1 MRQVFLDRGTI
12 TVKEVAEPL
21 LDDHLVLVGVHY
33 SLISSGTEL
42 ATINQAKTGIFNNVP
57 HKIKKVLESIK
68 TNGVQATSALVKEKL
83 KGETQSLGYSCSGQ
97 VIAVGKKVKNVRAG
111 DLVACAGAGYA
122 NHADLVCVPESLVVP
137 VHHEQFLRAASLTTL
152 GAIALQGIRQ
162 AEVTIGEYVAVIGLG
177 LLGQLTVQLAK
188 MSGAF
193 VIGIDVLPER
203 VALARQLGAD
213 VALQVN
219 QDNIVSE
226 IEFLTKHYGV
236 DTTII
241 TASSTSNEIIQQAM
255 DITRKK
261 GRIVIVG
268 DVGLTLSR
276 DPFYQ
281 KEIDLRISCS
291 YGPGRY
297 DPSYEIFGNDY
308 PYAYV
313 RWTENRNM
321 QAFVSLLERKEL
333 NLDRLISKEV
343 TLDMVEQVYEQL
355 KTKEVVGIVL
365 NYQKEQPTNACTQII
380 PATLDT
386 HVCTSDTGESTY
398 IDKLQFIPAKKD
410 SVRVGFIGVGGFA
423 KIKLLPIVSKLKNIS
438 IDAVV
443 DADMSN
449 SMSVSRTYGAA
460 RSYSND
466 NELFQQDIVDAV
478 VIASPHKFHCDQALM
493 ALKKGKAVFLE
504 KPMVTN
510 FEQLERLR
518 NFFSVNP
525 HAPLCVDYNRSFAPF
540 IQKIKRAI
548 SARSAPMM
556 IHYRMNAGYIPKEH
570 WIQTSVGAGRIIGE
584 ACHIIEL
591 FCFLVG
597 AKPAAVSV
605 EAIHASRDDIFP
617 TDNLTVQIRFA
628 EGSIC
633 SLLYTALGHK
643 SLSKERME
651 VHFDGKTIVMDD
663 YMKLEGYGMPSS
675 FAETTPFPD
684 KGHAILL
691 NQFFTSLR
699 KEQSVTPISWDHLDM
714 VAELTLIIDKLAC
727 QGGGVQEL
735 QV

>member
-68 TNGVQATSALVKEKL
+68 ANGIQATTTLVKEKL
-83 KGETQSLGYSCSGQ
+83 KGETQSLGYSCSGH
-97 VIAVGKKVKNVRAG
+97 VIAVGKKVKNIRAG

-137 VHHEQFLRAASLTTL
+137 VRNEQFLRAASLTTL

-162 AEVTIGEYVAVIGLG
+162 AEVTIGEYVVVIGLG

-193 VIGIDVLPER
+193 VIGIDVMPER
-203 VALARQLGAD
+203 VALALQQGAD
-213 VALQVN
+213 AAFQVN
-219 QDNIVSE
+219 QDNIISE

-241 TASSTSNEIIQQAM
+241 TAASTSNEIIQQAM

-297 DPSYEIFGNDY
+297 DPNYEEAGNDY

-321 QAFVSLLERKEL
+321 QAFVSLIERKEL
-333 NLDRLISKEV
+333 NLDSLISKEV
-343 TLDMVEQVYEQL
+343 TLETVEQVYEQL
-355 KTKEVVGIVL
+355 KAKEVVGIVL

-380 PATLDT
+380 PATQDGHICAVTEPAPL
-386 HVCTSDTGESTY
+386 
-398 IDKLQFIPAKKD
+398 DKLQFIPAKKD
-410 SVRVGFIGVGGFA
+410 NVRVGFIGVGGFA
-423 KIKLLPIVSKLKNIS
+423 KIKLLPIVSKIKNIS

-449 SMSVSRTYGAA
+449 SVSVSRTYGAA
-460 RSYSND
+460 KSYSND

-478 VIASPHKFHCDQALM
+478 VIASPHKYHCDQALM
-493 ALKKGKAVFLE
+493 ALKNGKAVFLE

-518 NFFSVNP
+518 TFFRMNP

-548 SARSAPMM
+548 TTRHAPMM

-597 AKPAAVSV
+597 AKPSAVSV

-617 TDNLTVQIRFA
+617 TDNLTVQIRFS

-684 KGHAILL
+684 KGHAVLL
-691 NQFFTSLR
+691 NQFFTSFR
-699 KEQSVTPISWDHLDM
+699 KGHNATPISWDHLDM
-714 VAELTLIIDKLAC
+714 VAELTLIIDQLAC
-727 QGGGVQEL
+727 QGGGVHEL
-735 QV
+735 QM

>member
-1 MRQVFLDRGTI
+1 MRQVFLDRGNI
-12 TVKEVAEPL
+12 IVQKVAEPL
-21 LDDHLVLVGVHY
+21 LDDHLILVSVHY

-42 ATINQAKTGIFNNVP
+42 ATINQAKSGIFTNVP

-68 TNGVQATSALVKEKL
+68 LNGIQSTTTLVKEKL
-83 KGETQSLGYSCSGQ
+83 KGDTQSLGYSCSGQ
-97 VIAVGKKVKNVRAG
+97 VIAVGKKVKNIRAG

-137 VHHEQFLRAASLTTL
+137 IAHEKFLRAASLTTL

-162 AEVTIGEYVAVIGLG
+162 ADVAIGEYVCVVGLG

-193 VIGIDVLPER
+193 VIGIDVIPER
-203 VALARQLGAD
+203 VALARTLGAD
-213 VALQVN
+213 AVFQVN
-219 QDNIVSE
+219 KHDIVSE
-226 IEFLTKHYGV
+226 IAFLTKHYGV

-241 TASSTSNEIIQQAM
+241 TAASTSNEIIQQAM
-255 DITRKK
+255 QITRKK

-297 DPSYEIFGNDY
+297 DSNYEESGNDY
-308 PYAYV
+308 PYSYV

-321 QAFVSLLERKEL
+321 QAFVSLLEREEL
-333 NLDRLISKEV
+333 DVNGLISKEV
-343 TLDMVEQVYEQL
+343 TLDTIEKVYEQI
-355 KTKEVVGIVL
+355 KAQEVVGILL
-365 NYQKEQPTNACTQII
+365 NYQKEQPTNACTNAMRTNEDAHICDETEQAPIQ
-380 PATLDT
+380 
-386 HVCTSDTGESTY
+386 
-398 IDKLQFIPAKKD
+398 KLRFIPAKKD

-423 KIKLLPIVSKLKNIS
+423 KIKLLPIVSKIKNIS

-449 SMSVSRTYGAA
+449 SISVSRTYGAA
-460 RSYSND
+460 KSYSCD
-466 NELFQQDIVDAV
+466 NELFKQDIVDAV
-478 VIASPHKFHCDQALM
+478 VIASPHKYHCDQALM
-493 ALKKGKAVFLE
+493 ALKNGKAVFLE

-510 FEQLERLR
+510 FEQLEQLR
-518 NFFSVNP
+518 DFFNQNP

-540 IQKIKRAI
+540 IQKIKRAVTV
-548 SARSAPMM
+548 RHAPMM
-556 IHYRMNAGYIPKEH
+556 IHYRINAGYIPKDH

-597 AKPAAVSV
+597 AKPSTVSV
-605 EAIHASRDDIFP
+605 ESVHASRDDIFP
-617 TDNLTVQIRFA
+617 TDNLSVQIRFA
-628 EGSIC
+628 DGSIC

-651 VHFDGKTIVMDD
+651 VFFDGKTIVMDD
-663 YMKLEGYGMPSS
+663 YMKLEGYGMPAS
-675 FAETTPFPD
+675 FAESTPFPD
-684 KGHAILL
+684 KGHAVLL
-691 NQFFTSLR
+691 NKFFTSLR
-699 KEQSVTPISWDHLDM
+699 KEQNAPPISWDHLNM
-714 VAELTLIIDKLAC
+714 VAELTLIIDQLAC
-727 QGGGVQEL
+727 QGGGIQEL
-735 QV
+735 

>member
-1 MRQVFLDRGTI
+1 MRQVFLDRGNI

-57 HKIKKVLESIK
+57 HKIKKILESIK
-68 TNGVQATSALVKEKL
+68 INGIQATTTLVKEKL

-97 VIAVGKKVKNVRAG
+97 VIAVGKKVKNIRAG

-122 NHADLVCVPESLVVP
+122 NHADLVCVPEPLVVP

-162 AEVTIGEYVAVIGLG
+162 AEVTIGEYVCVVGLG

-213 VALQVN
+213 AAFQVN
-219 QDNIVSE
+219 EQDVVSE
-226 IEFLTKHYGV
+226 IAFLTKHYGV

-241 TASSTSNEIIQQAM
+241 TAASTSNEIIQQAM
-255 DITRKK
+255 HITRKK
-261 GRIVIVG
+261 GRVVIVG

-297 DPSYEIFGNDY
+297 DPNYEEFGSDY

-321 QAFVSLLERKEL
+321 QAFVSLIEREQI
-333 NLDRLISKEV
+333 NINSLISKEV
-343 TLDMVEQVYEQL
+343 TLETVEQVYEQI
-355 KTKEVVGIVL
+355 KAKEVVGIVL
-365 NYQKEQPTNACTQII
+365 NYQKEQPTNPCAQTIPTTQ
-380 PATLDT
+380 DE
-386 HVCTSDTGESTY
+386 HVCNTTESTPVNQ
-398 IDKLQFIPAKKD
+398 LRFIPAKKD

-423 KIKLLPIVSKLKNIS
+423 KIKLLPIVSKIKNIS

-449 SMSVSRTYGAA
+449 SISVSRTYGAA
-460 RSYSND
+460 KSYSND
-466 NELFQQDIVDAV
+466 NELFQHDIVDAV

-493 ALKKGKAVFLE
+493 ALKNGKAVFLE
-504 KPMVTN
+504 KPMVTT
-510 FEQLERLR
+510 FDQLERLR
-518 NFFSVNP
+518 AFFDIHP

-548 SARSAPMM
+548 TGRHAPMM

-597 AKPAAVSV
+597 AKPITVSV

-617 TDNLTVQIRFA
+617 TDNLSVQIRFS

-651 VHFDGKTIVMDD
+651 VYFDGKTIVMDD

-684 KGHAILL
+684 KGHAVLL
-691 NQFFTSLR
+691 NKFFTSLR
-699 KEQSVTPISWDHLDM
+699 KEHNARPISWDHLNM
-714 VAELTLIIDKLAC
+714 VAELTLIIDQLAC
-727 QGGGVQEL
+727 QGGGIHEL
-735 QV
+735 NG

>member
-1 MRQVFLDRGTI
+1 MRQVFLDKGNI
-12 TVKEVAEPL
+12 TVKEVAEPS
-21 LDDHLVLVGVHY
+21 LDDHLVLVAVRY

-68 TNGVQATSALVKEKL
+68 LNGLQATTSLIKEKIR
-83 KGETQSLGYSCSGQ
+83 GDVQSLGYSCSGQ
-97 VIAVGKKVKNVRAG
+97 VIAVGKKVKNIRAG

-137 VHHEQFLRAASLTTL
+137 VRNEQFLRAASLTTL
-152 GAIALQGIRQ
+152 GAIALQGVRQ
-162 AEVTIGEYVAVIGLG
+162 ADVVIGEYVAVIGLG

-188 MSGAF
+188 KSGAF
-193 VIGIDVLPER
+193 VIGIDLLPDR
-203 VALARQLGAD
+203 VALARQHGAD
-213 VALQVN
+213 VAFQ
-219 QDNIVSE
+219 VSE
-226 IEFLTKHYGV
+226 HDIIAEIAFLTNHYGV
-236 DTTII
+236 DVTII
-241 TASSTSNEIIQQAM
+241 TAASTSNEIIQQAM
-255 DITRKK
+255 QITRKK
-261 GRIVIVG
+261 GRVVVVG
-268 DVGLTLSR
+268 DIGLTVSR

-297 DPSYEIFGNDY
+297 DPSYEEFSNDY

-321 QAFVSLLERKEL
+321 QAFVSLLERQEIVID
-333 NLDRLISKEV
+333 NLISKEA
-343 TLDMVEQVYEQL
+343 TLETVEYVYKQLQEKEVIGILLNYRKEYVSHGAVKTTLTPQEAQDYTSHDPSVKNQL
-355 KTKEVVGIVL
+355 K
-365 NYQKEQPTNACTQII
+365 
-380 PATLDT
+380 
-386 HVCTSDTGESTY
+386 
-398 IDKLQFIPAKKD
+398 FIPAKKD
-410 SVRVGFIGVGGFA
+410 SVRVGFVGVGGFA
-423 KIKLLPIVSKLKNIS
+423 KIKLLPIVSKLKNTS
-438 IDAVV
+438 IDAIV
-443 DADMSN
+443 DADISN

-460 RSYSND
+460 KAYACD

-504 KPMVTN
+504 KPMVTS

-518 NFFSVNP
+518 QFFREYP
-525 HAPLCVDYNRSFAPF
+525 EAPFCVDYNRSFSPF
-540 IQKIKRAI
+540 MQKIKAAVDHRH
-548 SARSAPMM
+548 APMM
-556 IHYRMNAGYIPKEH
+556 VHYRMNAGYVPKEH
-570 WIQTSVGAGRIIGE
+570 WIQTAIGAGRIIGE

-597 AKPAAVSV
+597 SKPRTVSV

-643 SLSKERME
+643 TLSKERME
-651 VHFDGKTIVMDD
+651 VHFDGKTIIMDD

-675 FAETTPFPD
+675 FAESTPFPN
-684 KGHAILL
+684 KGHETLL
-691 NQFFTSLR
+691 NQFFTSFR
-699 KEQSVTPISWDHLDM
+699 KGYNATPIAWDHLDM
-714 VAELTLIIDKLAC
+714 VAELTLIIDQLAC
-727 QGGGVQEL
+727 RGGGEHEF